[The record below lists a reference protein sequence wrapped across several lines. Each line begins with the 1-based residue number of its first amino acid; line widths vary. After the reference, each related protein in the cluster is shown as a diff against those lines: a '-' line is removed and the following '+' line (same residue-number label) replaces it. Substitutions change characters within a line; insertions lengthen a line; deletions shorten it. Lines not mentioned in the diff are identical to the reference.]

1 MKSKILA
8 AVAAGALALPTFS
21 AAPASAALT
30 CASAGSYVISTE
42 SDLRDLATVTACR
55 DTGRVFT
62 LANSITLT
70 SSWTPIG
77 TSASP
82 FRGIFDGNSYTISG
96 LSIPLTS
103 SSADDFGLFGVTS
116 GATLKNLTL
125 SSVSV
130 SYAPTTSSGPSR
142 VGALVGWAQGTVI
155 QNITVSGAVD
165 GKSTVGG
172 IVGFSGS
179 SSSLTQVRM
188 SGAVGSTA
196 AQTSIGGIAGFAQD
210 TTVSKA
216 YSTAS
221 VTAANTG
228 SYVGVGIGGLIGTV
242 YSGVSI
248 SESASTGDVSGKE
261 WVGGFIGEVQSGSS
275 VTNSVARGSVTGT
288 AGQIGGFFGKNSGT
302 SSYIY
307 ATGAVTGPT
316 NSAWGVVGQNYGNFF
331 TSTYWDT
338 ETSGKTSPGR
348 IDPTLTQV
356 TATGLTTDQL
366 RLSSN
371 LSGWN
376 FSSVWGYDCAT
387 STYPTL
393 RWINSSATAD
403 ACPLPAPE
411 PEPDPAPAPAPAP
424 SPSVEAQPVA
434 PPVTTETV
442 TPVQP
447 QDLVQTTQPPGAS
460 VAVIGGQEAV
470 VVNQPLPRGQG
481 IEVSAGPVAMT
492 FRSVTPG
499 GQSVPVAPD
508 GTLVIARSGE
518 VPVSAEGLSPGSTV
532 YKTLYSE
539 PLNLGEGL
547 ADANGIYDGSTSIPS
562 TVPTGSHTLVIR
574 GTTKLGEP
582 FILNVGVTVTTPAAA
597 LGASPVLTITPAKVR
612 QGSVAH
618 IRARGIQAGCVVTV
632 TAGSSK
638 AIGRASKAGMLQAQL
653 LVGQMK
659 TARWNV
665 TARVG
670 GKGCAPVTV
679 RQAVPILAT
688 SSVAK

>member
-8 AVAAGALALPTFS
+8 ALATGALVLPTFS
-21 AAPASAALT
+21 ATPVSATLT
-30 CASAGSYVISTE
+30 CATDGEYNILTE

-55 DTGRVFT
+55 DAGRVFT

-82 FRGIFDGNSYTISG
+82 FRGTFDGNSYTISG
-96 LSIPLTS
+96 LAIPLTS
-103 SSADDFGLFGVTS
+103 SSTEDFGLFGVTS
-116 GATLKNLTL
+116 GAILKNLTL
-125 SSVSV
+125 NSVSV
-130 SYAPTTSSGPSR
+130 TYAATTSSGPSR

-172 IVGFSGS
+172 VVGFSGS
-179 SSSLTQVRM
+179 TSSLTQVRM
-188 SGAVGSTA
+188 SGTVGSTS

-210 TTVSKA
+210 TTITKA
-216 YSTAS
+216 FSTAS
-221 VTAANTG
+221 ATAVDTG
-228 SYVGVGIGGLIGTV
+228 TNVGVGVGGLIGTV
-242 YSGVSI
+242 YSGVSV
-248 SESASTGDVSGKE
+248 SESAATGTVSGKE
-261 WVGGFIGEVQSGSS
+261 YIGGFMGEVRSGSS

-288 AGQIGGFFGKNSGT
+288 AGQVGGFYGKNSGT
-302 SSYIY
+302 SSYVY

-316 NSAWGVVGQNYGNFF
+316 NSAWGVVGQNYDNFF

-338 ETSGKTSPGR
+338 ETSGKSSPGR
-348 IDPTLTQV
+348 IDPGTTQV
-356 TATGLTTDQL
+356 TATGLTTDQF

-376 FSSVWGYDCAT
+376 FSTVWGYDCAT

-403 ACPLPAPE
+403 ACPLPT

-653 LVGQMK
+653 LVGQTK

-688 SSVAK
+688 SSAAK